1 MSVSNDLFHDA
12 MRDLAALGAHELVE
26 QLYLYPRDTTDDIR
40 KESGVSHNAP
50 ACSTATADSICLL
63 WGNHCRYACCCTDDM
78 CLH

>member
-40 KESGVSHNAP
+40 KESGVSNAL
-50 ACSTATADSICLL
+50 ACSTATADMICLL
-63 WGNHCRYACCCTDDM
+63 WATTDDM
-78 CLH
+78 H